1 MIYVRVI
8 GIVFKLDTGEKRVWI
23 DGDKYCYASDAESAL
38 IEAIE
43 NDLLVNALSYS
54 ENNRKCGRILRAD
67 IIEDDDEVTPTNETV
82 G

>member
-1 MIYVRVI
+1 MIYMRVI
-8 GIVFKLDTGEKRVWI
+8 GNVFKLDTSEKRVWI
-23 DGDKYCYASDAESAL
+23 DGDKYCYASDAESSL

-54 ENNRKCGRILRAD
+54 ENNRKCRIILRAE
-67 IIEDDDEVTPTNETV
+67 IIEDDTEDTPTNNTV